1 MNDLGHKLKILRK
14 SQKLKQEDLTCE
26 FLNRTSLSKIEN
38 NLLAPSILQLK
49 HLSEQLNVSVD
60 YLLDEKKGINIDPKV
75 NINSKLIEDL
85 FSKDML
91 FEIIDKFK
99 PYDFTTYYYVGMSY
113 YKLDLM
119 KDAEP
124 LLDKCEG
131 EFNSLCASEKV
142 YNVENLCIALNSL
155 RKIRVKDLKDIDN
168 YKHLTHALKYLNTYS
183 QNKCEI
189 YYTLNNNI
197 GVFFILNKQ
206 FDNAIMHYEQF
217 FSTNSDFIASRVMA
231 SLHLN
236 LSIAY
241 FATKLYDKAIN
252 CLNKAIFFYNYIN
265 DEIQAG
271 ECYINLFNCYLY
283 KNDISEC
290 RNIINYATKNFSHPE
305 LHSRFEVLELTLLY
319 NTNDIENLSEKRK
332 TVNYRTLP
340 LSTKMDYH
348 FIMARLSFISNNYTS
363 AISHYNKCLS
373 YLIDREKFHDLS
385 IAYNDLYIVSGN
397 CEFDSLRNEYHTLHL
412 SAKYNNL
419 SCNISSPHY
428 NMIFDS
434 ELY

>member
-14 SQKLKQEDLTCE
+14 HQKLKQEDLTCE

-38 NLLAPSILQLK
+38 NVLTPSILQLK
-49 HLSEQLNVSVD
+49 HLSQQLNVSLD
-60 YLLDEKKGINIDPKV
+60 YLLDETKGINIDPKI
-75 NINSKLIEDL
+75 NINNKLIEEL
-85 FSKDML
+85 FSKDMF

-99 PYDFTTYYYVGMSY
+99 PYDFTTYFYVGMSY
-113 YKLDLM
+113 YKLDLK

-131 EFNSLCASEKV
+131 EFNSLCTSEKV

-155 RKIRVKDLKDIDN
+155 RKIKVKDLKDIDN
-168 YKHLTHALKYLNTYS
+168 YRYLTHALKYLKMYS

-189 YYTLNNNI
+189 YYSLNNNI

-206 FDNAIMHYEQF
+206 FDNAIFHFENF
-217 FSTNSDFIASRVMA
+217 FSINSDFIASRVMA

-241 FATKLYDKAIN
+241 FAAKSYEKSIN

-265 DEIQAG
+265 DEHQAG

-290 RNIINYATKNFSHPE
+290 RNIINYAAKNFSHPE
-305 LHSRFEVLELTLLY
+305 LRSRLEVLELTLLY
-319 NTNDIENLSEKRK
+319 NTNNLEIISEKRK
-332 TVNYRTLP
+332 TINYRILP
-340 LSTKMDYH
+340 LSAKMDYH
-348 FIMARLSFISNNYTS
+348 FIIARLNFISNQYTS
-363 AISHYNKCLS
+363 AVSHYKKCLY
-373 YLIDREKFHDLS
+373 YLADRDKFFDLS
-385 IAYNDLYIVSGN
+385 IAYNDLFIATGN
-397 CEFDSLRNEYHTLHL
+397 CEYDSLRNYYHNLHL
-412 SAKYNNL
+412 SAKYNNS

-428 NMIFDS
+428 NYEF
-434 ELY
+434 